1 MNKLIRFIQNYLI
14 VSLPFVIACMV
25 WSTLLPE
32 ERFLP
37 EAPLILKILWT
48 LLSINLMGWFA
59 VLILFLTLLVVAPNI
74 REKTL
79 WRLANLKERDER
91 EQAIT
96 GKASRVTYISTLSLT
111 LFFLF
116 FSICSFKVTSLPKG
130 HEMDAHQS
138 RRVNINFHFSF
149 LNKAKEDIAVHK
161 IPIEEK
167 VLFDSEKII
176 LSTSAI
182 LLILLCWQLSA
193 FNITARKALRGSA

>member
-14 VSLPFVIACMV
+14 VSLPFVIVCMV

-32 ERFLP
+32 EKFLP
-37 EAPLILKILWT
+37 EASLFLKILWNI
-48 LLSINLMGWFA
+48 LSFNLMAWFA
-59 VLILFLTLLVVAPNI
+59 VLIMFLTLMVVAPNI

-79 WRLANLKERDER
+79 RRLANLKERDER

-96 GKASRVTYISTLSLT
+96 GKASRVSYISTLSLT

-116 FSICSFKVTSLPKG
+116 FSMFSLRVTDLPKEHKLG
-130 HEMDAHQS
+130 AQKS
-138 RRVNINFHFSF
+138 REINISLHFSF
-149 LNKAKEDIAVHK
+149 LNQAKEGYVAQITAEDR
-161 IPIEEK
+161 K
-167 VLFDSEKII
+167 VLFDSKNID

-193 FNITARKALRGSA
+193 FNITARKALCGTA